1 MHGPFSLDDLM
12 AWRNS
17 KDLVNEQLIHRGVG
31 GAPVELLEALFD
43 AGLDDDAWWY
53 DDDSEV
59 DLQHGPYTSGDIVK
73 WLKAGHFEEHYL
85 IHRGREGEPV
95 EAGSIIE

>member
-1 MHGPFSLDDLM
+1 MH
-12 AWRNS
+12 WRDSHELAN
-17 KDLVNEQLIHRGVG
+17 DQPIRRGEG
-31 GAPVELLEALFD
+31 GASIELLEVLFD

-53 DDDSEV
+53 YDDFND

-73 WLKAGHFEEHYL
+73 WVKAGHFEEHYL